1 VLILEQYYK
10 SIVRIRKVPLF
21 FNSINPSIFFMRK
34 QFYLLGLV
42 LLMSNWAFA
51 QNINLTDRLPM
62 DPAVKVGKLDNGLT
76 YYIRKNVEP
85 KNRAELRLVIKAGSI
100 LETEEQR
107 GLAHFMEH
115 MNFNGTKNFPKNELV
130 NFLEK
135 SGIKFGADLNAY
147 TSFDE
152 TVYMLPVP
160 TDTLAKFEKYL
171 SVLADWSGNATLD
184 HDEIDKERGVI
195 LEEARLRKGASQR
208 INEKLYPVLFRG
220 SRYADRLPIGLDE
233 VIQKAPYAEFKKF
246 KEDWYRPNLTAV
258 VAVGDFDPAQ
268 VEAMIKK
275 LFSGFKNPA
284 NAKQR
289 TEYKVPLTGGT
300 DAVVITDKEQ
310 PYSMVRVLYLHPE
323 KTEVSGANR
332 REAMVASL
340 FNAMISKRLTEL
352 TQKADPPFMAGF
364 SGYSGF
370 LAGLDAMTAVAI
382 PKGNEVE
389 KALIAVLDEN
399 QRAVQF
405 GFTQGELDRAKIQYK
420 TGVEKQ
426 LAEKDKTAS
435 ASFVDELVNGFLNDV
450 VMTDIVYDKAF
461 ADQYLNG
468 IKLEEINAFAKSV
481 ITKDN
486 RVVSLIGPEKD
497 KDSLP
502 SVDRLKELLDN
513 TGSTITAYVDEAVAT
528 SLVAKIPTPGK
539 VVSATAFP
547 EVGVTELTFANGI
560 KVVLKPTDFKN
571 DEILFRGGR
580 WGGSSLYSDADYD
593 NASLSSAV
601 ASQSGNGDLNNTQ
614 LTNYLTGKV
623 VRVNAGVGGLSE
635 SISGS
640 SSVKDLETALQMIY
654 NKFTNNKL
662 DKEVVKGFLA
672 NQKGFLANMEATPT
686 PEKVYGDTLN
696 YVLSNYHFRG
706 RPMTAERFGAVDAE
720 RSMDIFKERFADA
733 SDFEFTFVGNFEVA
747 KIEPLLATYLGSL
760 PTSGKKATYKDL
772 GINPPAG
779 KVSKTVKKGTEDKAN
794 VTLVISGNYT
804 PTEAEELQLTAL
816 GEALQIKL
824 IEKLREEEGGVY
836 SPYARIFTNRIPSPK
851 FSLRIGF
858 GCAPANVEKLIAI
871 SLEEVKKLSAD
882 GASAED
888 IGKFVNN
895 AKLNYQTNVKS
906 NNFWLS
912 KLGDK
917 AQKGEEFKTI
927 LDYEKGLD
935 KVTTASTKATA
946 KKYLTG
952 ENVIRVVLLPEDK

>member
-1 VLILEQYYK
+1 
-10 SIVRIRKVPLF
+10 
-21 FNSINPSIFFMRK
+21 MRK
-34 QFYLLGLV
+34 QFYFLGLI
-42 LLMSNWAFA
+42 LFISHWTFA
-51 QNINLTDRLPM
+51 QNIKLTDKLPM
-62 DPAVKVGKLDNGLT
+62 DPAVKVGKLDNGLK

-220 SRYADRLPIGLDE
+220 SRYAERLPIGLDD
-233 VIQKAPYAEFKKF
+233 VIQKAPYSEFKKF

-258 VAVGDFDPAQ
+258 VAVGDFDPAV

-275 LFSGFKNPA
+275 LFGGFKNPQNQKA
-284 NAKQR
+284 R
-289 TEYKVPLTGGT
+289 TEFKVPLTGGT

-310 PYSMVRVLYLHPE
+310 PYSMVQLFYLQQE
-323 KTEVSGANR
+323 QKEVTATDR
-332 REAMVASL
+332 RKGVIRSL
-340 FNAMISKRLTEL
+340 FNTMISRRLQEL
-352 TQKADPPFMAGF
+352 MQKADPPFQYGM
-364 SGYSGF
+364 SNYSGF
-370 LAGLDAMTAVAI
+370 LAGLDALNAIAVA
-382 PKGNEVE
+382 KGNEVE
-389 KALIAVLDEN
+389 KALTEVLDEN
-399 QRAVQF
+399 QRAAQF

-435 ASFVDELVNGFLNDV
+435 AAFVDELVDGFLNDV
-450 VMTDIVYDKAF
+450 VMTDIVYDKQF
-461 ADQYLNG
+461 IDGHLEG
-468 IKLEEINAFAKSV
+468 INLAEVNSFVKEI

-486 RVVSLIGPEKD
+486 RVLVLIGPEKD
-497 KDSLP
+497 KDNLP
-502 SVDRLKELLDN
+502 TVDRLKALLDN
-513 TGSTITAYVDEAVAT
+513 TGSTITPYVDEAVAT
-528 SLVAKIPTPGK
+528 SLVSKVPAAGK
-539 VVSATAFP
+539 LVSATAIP
-547 EVGVTELTFANGI
+547 EVGVTEYTFANGI

-580 WGGSSLYSDADYD
+580 WGGSSLYSDKDYD
-593 NASLSSAV
+593 NASLSSMV
-601 ASQSGNGDLNNTQ
+601 ASQSGNGDLSNTQ
-614 LTNYLTGKV
+614 LTKYLTGKV
-623 VRVNAGVGGLSE
+623 VRVNAGVGALSE

-640 SSVKDLETALQMIY
+640 STAKDLETALQMIY

-672 NQKGFLANMEATPT
+672 TQKGALANTEATPT

-696 YVLSNYHFRG
+696 YLLSNYHFRG
-706 RPMTAERFGAVDAE
+706 RPMTSERIGAVDAE

-733 SDFEFTFVGNFEVA
+733 SGFEFTFVGNFEVA

-760 PTSGKKATYKDL
+760 PTTGKKAEYKDL
-772 GINPPAG
+772 GITPPAG

-794 VTLVISGNYT
+794 VMLVISGNYA

-824 IEKLREEEGGVY
+824 TEKLREEEGGVY
-836 SPYARIFTNRIPSPK
+836 SPYARISTNRFPSPK
-851 FSLRIGF
+851 FRLTIGF

-871 SLEEVKKLSAD
+871 SLEEVKNLSVN

-895 AKLNYQTNVKS
+895 SKLNYQTNLKS

-917 AQKGEEFKTI
+917 TQKGEDFKTI
-927 LDYEKGLD
+927 LGYEKDLE
-935 KVTTASTKATA
+935 KVTSESTKATA

-952 ENVIRVVLLPEDK
+952 DNVIRVVLLPEDK

>member
-1 VLILEQYYK
+1 
-10 SIVRIRKVPLF
+10 
-21 FNSINPSIFFMRK
+21 MRK
-34 QFYLLGLV
+34 QFYFLGLM
-42 LLMSNWAFA
+42 LLMSTWAFA
-51 QNINLTDRLPM
+51 QTIGLNDKLPM
-62 DPAVKVGKLDNGLT
+62 DPAVKVGKLDNGLK

-107 GLAHFMEH
+107 GLAHFLEH

-130 NFLEK
+130 SFLEK

-184 HDEIDKERGVI
+184 HDEIDKERGVV

-220 SRYADRLPIGLDE
+220 SLYAERLPIGLDE
-233 VIQKAPYAEFKKF
+233 VIQKAPYDEFKKF

-258 VAVGDFDPAQ
+258 VAVGDFDPAV

-275 LFSGFKNPA
+275 LFSGFKNPK
-284 NAKQR
+284 NEKPR
-289 TEYKVPLTGGT
+289 KEFKVPLTGGT
-300 DAVVITDKEQ
+300 DAIVITDKEQ
-310 PYSMVRVLYLHPE
+310 PYNMVQLFYLQQE
-323 KTEVSGANR
+323 KKELTGADRRSGIIR
-332 REAMVASL
+332 SL
-340 FNAMISKRLTEL
+340 FNTMISRRLQEL
-352 TQKADPPFMAGF
+352 MQKADPPFQFGM
-364 SGYSGF
+364 SNYSGF
-370 LAGLDAMTAVAI
+370 LAGLDALNAIAVA
-382 PKGNEVE
+382 KGDEVE

-399 QRAVQF
+399 QRAAQF

-435 ASFVDELVNGFLNDV
+435 SRFVDELVDGYLNDV
-450 VMTDIVYDKAF
+450 VMTDIVYDKKFIDEHLQGVTLAEVNDF
-461 ADQYLNG
+461 VKQ
-468 IKLEEINAFAKSV
+468 I

-486 RVVSLIGPEKD
+486 RVLVLIGPEKD
-497 KDSLP
+497 KEKLP
-502 SVDRLKELLDN
+502 TVDRLKTLLDN
-513 TGSTITAYVDEAVAT
+513 TGSTITAYVDQAVAT
-528 SLVAKIPTPGK
+528 SLVAKIPAPGK
-539 VVSATAFP
+539 VVSATAVP
-547 EVGVTELTFANGI
+547 EVGVTEFTFSNGV
-560 KVVLKPTDFKN
+560 KVILKPTNFKN
-571 DEILFRGGR
+571 DEIVFRGSR
-580 WGGSSLYSDADYD
+580 WGGSSLYPDKDFD
-593 NASLSSAV
+593 NASLSSMI
-601 ASQSGNGDLNNTQ
+601 ASQSGNGDLSNTQ

-623 VRVNAGVGGLSE
+623 VGVNFSVGGLSE
-635 SISGS
+635 TISGS

-662 DKEVVKGFLA
+662 DKEVVAGFLA
-672 NQKGFLANMEATPT
+672 NQKSFLTNMEATPT
-686 PEKVYGDTLN
+686 PEKVYSDTLN
-696 YVLSNYHFRG
+696 YLLSNYHFRG

-720 RSMDIFKERFADA
+720 RSMNIFKERFGDA
-733 SDFEFTFVGNFEVA
+733 SDFKFTFVGNFDVA

-760 PTSGKKATYKDL
+760 PTTGKKAEYKDL
-772 GINPPAG
+772 GINPPTG
-779 KVSKTVKKGTEDKAN
+779 KVARTVKRGTEDKAN
-794 VTLVISGNYT
+794 VNLIISGSYA

-824 IEKLREEEGGVY
+824 TEKLREEEGGVY
-836 SPYARIFTNRIPSPK
+836 SPFARISTSRFPSPK
-851 FSLRIGF
+851 FTLRIGF
-858 GCAPANVEKLIAI
+858 GCSPANVEKLIAI
-871 SLEEVKKLSAD
+871 SLEEVKKLSTN
-882 GASAED
+882 GASVED

-895 AKLNYQTNVKS
+895 AKLNYQTNL
-906 NNFWLS
+906 NNNNYWVS

-927 LDYEKGLD
+927 LDYEKELE
-935 KVTTASTKATA
+935 KVTNASTQATA